1 MADTVLTA
9 AVPAKQPRAHK
20 PGAKKSHIVVM
31 LGSLVA
37 GSAATVTLL
46 DSWQKVLTDFGF
58 TKSEAFVLADQTAQG
73 DLMRQMTH
81 LVSQRLFWI
90 ARYAGDV
97 DDGFPAEDQNEAWKR
112 YNDSVIAW
120 NENYMV
126 NVLLTEKFF
135 GTTTKNQ
142 LADINWLLHRI
153 NTCLNR
159 IHYRSL
165 YEGKDPVCHFDGV
178 DGGNQEQNI
187 AALNKTL
194 DQVNKA
200 FGTFIDTLSK

>member
-9 AVPAKQPRAHK
+9 VVPTKQPRTHK
-20 PGAKKSHIVVM
+20 SGARKSHIVVM

-37 GSAATVTLL
+37 GSAATVTFL

-73 DLMRQMTH
+73 ELVRQMTH

-90 ARYAGDV
+90 ARYTGDV
-97 DDGFPAEDQNEAWKR
+97 ADSFPAEDLNEAWKR
-112 YNDSVIAW
+112 YNDSVITW

-135 GTTTKNQ
+135 GTPTKNQ

-159 IHYRSL
+159 IRYRSL
-165 YEGKDPVCHFDGV
+165 YEAIPFVTSMAPM
-178 DGGNQEQNI
+178 
-187 AALNKTL
+187 AAIRNRISPRSTRRS
-194 DQVNKA
+194 
-200 FGTFIDTLSK
+200 IR